1 MPFASARRLVR
12 VASILSVLRKLFGL
26 YAIERRS
33 DGSLLND
40 FDFGDIYSLKRFD
53 SVS

>member
-1 MPFASARRLVR
+1 MPFASAQRLVR

-26 YAIERRS
+26 FAMQRHS

-40 FDFGDIYSLKRFD
+40 FDFGDIYSLKPFD